1 MIINTDF
8 SPDEIIN
15 NINQAFRNAAA
26 DTSHNLRFFSVAT
39 YDNGNNTPQSRMVV
53 LRKFLPDWTLR
64 FYTDY
69 RSSKVADIKN
79 HPSVSL
85 LFWNPEERYQIRVQ
99 ASATV
104 HYQNEI
110 SESEWQHVDDA
121 AKKAYTTI
129 LAPGSGISQP
139 NEVRRQKDNT
149 HHFCV
154 IDALPFQIKVL
165 QLNRED
171 HLAMSFIRESVAEKW
186 DGSWIL
192 P

>member
-8 SPDEIIN
+8 SPGEIIN

-39 YDNGNNTPQSRMVV
+39 YNTDNNTPQSRMVV

-69 RSSKVADIKN
+69 RSSKVADIKY

-85 LFWNPEERYQIRVQ
+85 LFWNPEDRYQIRVQ
-99 ASATV
+99 ASASI

-110 SESEWQHVDDA
+110 SENEWQNVDDA
-121 AKKAYTTI
+121 SKKAYTTI
-129 LAPGSGISQP
+129 PAPGTEISQP
-139 NEVRRQKDNT
+139 NEARHRKDNT

-154 IDALPFQIKVL
+154 IDALPFKIKIL

-171 HLAMSFIRESVAEKW
+171 HLAINFLRESANEKW
-186 DGSWIL
+186 DGNWIL

>member
-8 SPDEIIN
+8 SSDEIKN
-15 NINQAFRNAAA
+15 NIHQAFRSAAT
-26 DTSHNLRFFSVAT
+26 DNRHHLRFFSIAT
-39 YDNGNNTPQSRMVV
+39 YDIVNNAPQSRMVV

-110 SESEWQHVDDA
+110 SEGEWQHVDDA

-139 NEVRRQKDNT
+139 NEVRHQKDDT

-154 IDALPFQIKVL
+154 IDTLPFQIKVL

-171 HLAMSFIRESVAEKW
+171 HLAMSFIRESAAEKW

>member
-8 SPDEIIN
+8 SPDEILN

-39 YDNGNNTPQSRMVV
+39 YDTDSNTPQSRMVV

-69 RSSKVADIKN
+69 RSSKVADIKY

-85 LFWNPEERYQIRVQ
+85 LFWNPEDRYQIRVQ
-99 ASATV
+99 ASASI

-110 SESEWQHVDDA
+110 SKNEWQNVDDA

-129 LAPGSGISQP
+129 LAPGTEISQP
-139 NEVRRQKDNT
+139 NEVRHRKDNN
-149 HHFCV
+149 HFCV
-154 IDALPFQIKVL
+154 IDALPSQIKVL

-171 HLAMSFIRESVAEKW
+171 HLAMNFIRESANEKW
-186 DGSWIL
+186 DGNWIL